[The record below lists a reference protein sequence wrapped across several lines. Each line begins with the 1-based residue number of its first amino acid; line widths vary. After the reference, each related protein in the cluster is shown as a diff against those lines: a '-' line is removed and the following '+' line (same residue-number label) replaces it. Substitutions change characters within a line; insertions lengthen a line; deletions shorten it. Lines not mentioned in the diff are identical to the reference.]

1 MNEVIQN
8 RVQKLRGVM
17 QQKNIDYYMISTADF
32 HGSEYVNDYFKVRE
46 FLCGFTG
53 SNGTLL
59 VWQEGAALWT
69 DGRYFIQAA
78 AELDGTG
85 VTLMQLTGEESTAAG
100 IFFVTISP
108 DTVWGAISARNAQA
122 ASSVYSVYSP
132 NQRSKVVSVTMS
144 ITVSRTQNARSAS
157 WEMASMSTSR
167 ERVIRASNVA

>member
-8 RVQKLRGVM
+8 RLQKLRGVM

-85 VTLMQLTGEESTAAG
+85 VTLMKMREEGVPTIEEFLATQMKSGQTLG
-100 IFFVTISP
+100 FDGRTISEKEGK
-108 DTVWGAISARNAQA
+108 DIEDAFCDKIIRFAMV
-122 ASSVYSVYSP
+122 
-132 NQRSKVVSVTMS
+132 KVA
-144 ITVSRTQNARSAS
+144 N
-157 WEMASMSTSR
+157 
-167 ERVIRASNVA
+167 